1 VDNQQPVGVAFF
13 VEEEHSRAVRA
24 LVVAK
29 RAGGR
34 WPRRPLVVQSSA
46 MVLLLSIS
54 PPAALSSSFTMR
66 AFPCLD

>member
-1 VDNQQPVGVAFF
+1 VDNQQPVGVTSF
-13 VEEEHSRAVRA
+13 VEEEHCRAVLS
-24 LVVAK
+24 LVVPK

-34 WPRRPLVVQSSA
+34 WPRRPLVVQSSG

-66 AFPCLD
+66 AFPVS